1 MLDLY
6 DRNIDYLRISITD
19 KCNFRCK
26 YCMPEDRVNSLI
38 NKEILTFD
46 EIIKICK
53 SASQLGIQNIKITG
67 GEPLLRDDVTDLIKS
82 IKELPLVKNVT
93 LTTNG
98 AFLYDKIHELQN
110 SGIDSI
116 NISLDTLIKEKFND
130 ITRRN
135 KFDEVIK
142 GIKEAIKIG
151 IKIKINCVPIKNFNS
166 DEIVNI
172 ALISK
177 DKNIDVRFIEMMP
190 IGLGESFRGISN
202 IDILDILEKEYG
214 KFMGVESNIGN
225 GPALYYKN
233 EQFKGHIGFISAVS
247 NEFCENCNR
256 IRITADGLLK
266 PCLCYG
272 TGIDLK
278 GLIRNGVNEEELTNA
293 IKIGILSKPQ
303 KHEFNEEKKSGN
315 IEIKKMSQIG
325 G

>member
-1 MLDLY
+1 M
-6 DRNIDYLRISITD
+6 N
-19 KCNFRCK
+19 N
-26 YCMPEDRVNSLI
+26 
-38 NKEILTFD
+38 EILTFD

-53 SASQLGIQNIKITG
+53 SASELGIEKIKVTG

-98 AFLYDKIHELQN
+98 VFLYDKIHELKS

-116 NISLDTLIKEKFND
+116 NVSLDTLIKDRFND
-130 ITRRN
+130 ITRRD
-135 KFDEVIK
+135 KFDEVIR
-142 GIKEAIKIG
+142 GIKEAIKVG
-151 IKIKINCVPIKNFNS
+151 IKIKINSVPIKNFNF
-166 DEIVNI
+166 DEIANI
-172 ALISK
+172 AAISK

-190 IGLGESFRGISN
+190 IGLGESFKGISSRE
-202 IDILDILEKEYG
+202 ILDILEKKDG
-214 KFMGVESNIGN
+214 KFHELKGDNGN

-247 NEFCENCNR
+247 SEFCEKCNR
-256 IRITADGLLK
+256 IRITADGFLK

-278 GLIRNGVNEEELTNA
+278 SLIKNGINEKELINA
-293 IKIGILSKPQ
+293 IRKGILSKPE
-303 KHEFNEEKKSGN
+303 KHEFNKEKKSSN

>member
-6 DRNIDYLRISITD
+6 GRNIDYLRISITD

-26 YCMPEDRVNSLI
+26 YCTPEERVDTLMN
-38 NKEILTFD
+38 NEILTFD

-53 SASQLGIQNIKITG
+53 SASELGIEKIKVTG

-98 AFLYDKIHELQN
+98 VFLYDKIHELKS

-116 NISLDTLIKEKFND
+116 NVSLDTLIKDRFND
-130 ITRRN
+130 ITRRD
-135 KFDEVIK
+135 KFDEVIR
-142 GIKEAIKIG
+142 GIKEAIKVG
-151 IKIKINCVPIKNFNS
+151 IKIKINSVPIKNFNF
-166 DEIVNI
+166 DEIANI
-172 ALISK
+172 AAISK

-190 IGLGESFRGISN
+190 IGLGESFKGISSRE
-202 IDILDILEKEYG
+202 ILDILERKYG
-214 KFMGVESNIGN
+214 KFHELKGDNGN

-247 NEFCENCNR
+247 SEFCEKCNR
-256 IRITADGLLK
+256 IRITADGFLK

-278 GLIRNGVNEEELTNA
+278 SLIKNGINEKELIDA
-293 IKIGILSKPQ
+293 IRKGILSKPE
-303 KHEFNEEKKSGN
+303 KHEFNKEKKSSN

>member
-26 YCMPEDRVNSLI
+26 YCMPEDRVETLM

-53 SASQLGIQNIKITG
+53 SASQLGIQKIKITG
-67 GEPLLRDDVTDLIKS
+67 GEPLIREDVTDLIKF
-82 IKELPLVKNVT
+82 IKELPLIKNVT

-98 AFLYDKIHELQN
+98 AFLYKKIHELKK
-110 SGIDSI
+110 SGIDSV
-116 NISLDTLIKEKFND
+116 NVSLDTLIKEKFND

-142 GIKEAIKIG
+142 GIKEAVKIG

-166 DEIVNI
+166 DEIGDI
-172 ALISK
+172 ASIGK
-177 DKNIDVRFIEMMP
+177 DEAIDVRFIEMMP

-202 IDILDILEKEYG
+202 REILNILENEYG
-214 KFMGVESNIGN
+214 KFSRLESTNGN

-233 EQFKGHIGFISAVS
+233 EQFKGKIGFISAVS

-272 TGIDLK
+272 AGIDLK
-278 GLIRNGVNEEELTNA
+278 SLIRNGVNEEELTNA
-293 IKIGILSKPQ
+293 IKVGILSKPQ
-303 KHEFNEEKKSGN
+303 KHEFNEEKKSSN

>member
-6 DRNIDYLRISITD
+6 GRNIDYLRISITD

-26 YCMPEDRVNSLI
+26 YCMPEDRVDTLMN
-38 NKEILTFD
+38 NEILTFN

-53 SASQLGIQNIKITG
+53 SASELGIQKIKITG

-82 IKELPLVKNVT
+82 IKGLPLVKNVT

-98 AFLYDKIHELQN
+98 VFLYDKIHKLKS

-116 NISLDTLIKEKFND
+116 NVSLDTLIKDKFND
-130 ITRRN
+130 ITRRD
-135 KFDEVIK
+135 KFDEVIR
-142 GIKEAIKIG
+142 GIKEAVKVG
-151 IKIKINCVPIKNFNS
+151 IKIKINSVPIRNFNF
-166 DEIVNI
+166 DEIANI
-172 ALISK
+172 AAISK
-177 DKNIDVRFIEMMP
+177 EKNIDVRFIEMMP
-190 IGLGESFRGISN
+190 IGQGESFKGISSRE
-202 IDILDILEKEYG
+202 ILDILEKKYG
-214 KFMGVESNIGN
+214 KFHELEGDNGN

-233 EQFKGHIGFISAVS
+233 EQFKGNIGFISAVS

-256 IRITADGLLK
+256 IRITADGFLK

-278 GLIRNGVNEEELTNA
+278 SLIRNGINEKELIDA
-293 IKIGILSKPQ
+293 IRKGILSKPE
-303 KHEFNEEKKSGN
+303 KHEFNKEKKSSN

>member
-6 DRNIDYLRISITD
+6 GRNIDYLRISITD

-26 YCMPEDRVNSLI
+26 YCMPEDRVDALMN
-38 NKEILTFD
+38 NEILTFD
-46 EIIKICK
+46 EVIKICK
-53 SASQLGIQNIKITG
+53 SASELGIQKIKVTG

-98 AFLYDKIHELQN
+98 VFLYDKIHELKS

-116 NISLDTLIKEKFND
+116 NVSIDTLIKDKFND
-130 ITRRN
+130 ITRRD
-135 KFDEVIK
+135 KFDEVIR
-142 GIKEAIKIG
+142 GVREAIKVG
-151 IKIKINCVPIKNFNS
+151 IKIKVNSVPIKNFNF
-166 DEIVNI
+166 DEIANI
-172 ALISK
+172 AAISK

-190 IGLGESFRGISN
+190 IGLGESFKGISSRE
-202 IDILDILEKEYG
+202 ILDVLEKEYG
-214 KFMGVESNIGN
+214 KFSKLEGSNGN

-278 GLIRNGVNEEELTNA
+278 SLIRNGINEKELMDE
-293 IKIGILSKPQ
+293 IKKGILSKPE
-303 KHEFNEEKKSGN
+303 KHEFNKEKKSSN
-315 IEIKKMSQIG
+315 IEIKKMAQIG

>member
-1 MLDLY
+1 MLDSY
-6 DRNIDYLRISITD
+6 GRNIDYLRISITD

-26 YCMPEDRVNSLI
+26 YCMPEEKIDTLI
-38 NKEILTFD
+38 NNEILAFD
-46 EIIKICK
+46 EIMRICK
-53 SASQLGIQNIKITG
+53 CTSELGIQKIKITG
-67 GEPLLRDDVTDLIKS
+67 GEPLLREDAIDLIKA

-98 AFLYDKIHELQN
+98 AFLYNKIKELRD

-116 NISLDTLIKEKFND
+116 NISLDTLRKERFND
-130 ITRRN
+130 ITRRD

-142 GIKEAIKIG
+142 GIKEAIEIG

-172 ALISK
+172 AAISK

-190 IGLGESFRGISN
+190 IGLGEYFQGISN
-202 IDILDILEKEYG
+202 GEILNILEKEYG
-214 KFMGVESNIGN
+214 KFLRVEYFKGN
-225 GPALYYKN
+225 GPAVYYEN
-233 EQFKGHIGFISAVS
+233 ETFQGNIGFISAVS
-247 NEFCENCNR
+247 DEFCESCNR

-266 PCLCYG
+266 SCLCYG
-272 TGIDLK
+272 AGIDLK
-278 GLIRNGVNEEELTNA
+278 NLIRKGITDQELTSV
-293 IKIGILSKPQ
+293 IKDGILSKPK
-303 KHEFNEEKKSGN
+303 KHEFNEEKKSSN

>member
-6 DRNIDYLRISITD
+6 ERNIDYLRISITD

-26 YCMPEDRVNSLI
+26 YCMPEDRVDNLMS
-38 NKEILTFD
+38 NEILTFD

-53 SASQLGIQNIKITG
+53 SASKLGIQKIKITG
-67 GEPLLRDDVTDLIKS
+67 GEPLLRDDVIHLIKS

-98 AFLYDKIHELQN
+98 AFLYDKIHELKN

-116 NISLDTLIKEKFND
+116 NISLDTLIKEKFNN

-151 IKIKINCVPIKNFNS
+151 IKIKINCVPIKNFNF
-166 DEIVNI
+166 DEIANI
-172 ALISK
+172 ASISK

-190 IGLGESFRGISN
+190 IGLGESFKGISN
-202 IDILDILEKEYG
+202 REVLNILEKEYG
-214 KFMGVESNIGN
+214 KFSRVERSKGN

-233 EQFKGHIGFISAVS
+233 EQFKGYIGFIGAVS

-272 TGIDLK
+272 AGIDLK
-278 GLIRNGVNEEELTNA
+278 SLIRNGTNEEELTNA
-293 IKIGILSKPQ
+293 IKVGILSKPE
-303 KHEFNEEKKSGN
+303 KHEFNEEKKSSN

>member
-6 DRNIDYLRISITD
+6 GRNIDYLRISITD

-26 YCMPEDRVNSLI
+26 YCMPEDRVDTLMN
-38 NKEILTFD
+38 NEILTFD
-46 EIIKICK
+46 EVIKICK
-53 SASQLGIQNIKITG
+53 SASELGIQKIKVTG
-67 GEPLLRDDVTDLIKS
+67 GEPLLRDDVTHLIKS

-98 AFLYDKIHELQN
+98 VFLYDKIHELKS

-116 NISLDTLIKEKFND
+116 NVSLDTLIKEKFND
-130 ITRRN
+130 ITRRD
-135 KFDEVIK
+135 KFDEVIR
-142 GIKEAIKIG
+142 GVKEAIKVG
-151 IKIKINCVPIKNFNS
+151 IKIKINSVPIKNFNF
-166 DEIVNI
+166 DEIANI
-172 ALISK
+172 AAISK

-190 IGLGESFRGISN
+190 IGLGESFKGISSRE
-202 IDILDILEKEYG
+202 ILDILEKEYG
-214 KFMGVESNIGN
+214 KFSKLEGSNGN

-233 EQFKGHIGFISAVS
+233 EQFKGRIGFISAVS

-256 IRITADGLLK
+256 IRITADGFLK

-278 GLIRNGVNEEELTNA
+278 SLIRNGINEKELMDE
-293 IKIGILSKPQ
+293 IKKGILSKPE
-303 KHEFNEEKKSGN
+303 KHEFNKEKKSSN
-315 IEIKKMSQIG
+315 IEIKKMAQIG

>member
-1 MLDLY
+1 M
-6 DRNIDYLRISITD
+6 N
-19 KCNFRCK
+19 N
-26 YCMPEDRVNSLI
+26 
-38 NKEILTFD
+38 EILTFD

-53 SASQLGIQNIKITG
+53 SASELGIEKIKVTG

-98 AFLYDKIHELQN
+98 VFLYDKIHELKS

-116 NISLDTLIKEKFND
+116 NVSLDTLIKDRFND
-130 ITRRN
+130 ITRRD
-135 KFDEVIK
+135 KFDEVIR
-142 GIKEAIKIG
+142 GIKEAIKVG
-151 IKIKINCVPIKNFNS
+151 IKIKINSVPIKNFNF
-166 DEIVNI
+166 DEIANI
-172 ALISK
+172 AAISK

-190 IGLGESFRGISN
+190 IGLGESFKGISSRE
-202 IDILDILEKEYG
+202 ILDILEKKDG
-214 KFMGVESNIGN
+214 KFHELKGDNGN

-247 NEFCENCNR
+247 SEFCEKCNR
-256 IRITADGLLK
+256 IRITADGFLK

-278 GLIRNGVNEEELTNA
+278 SLIKNGINEKELIDA
-293 IKIGILSKPQ
+293 IRKGILSKQ
-303 KHEFNEEKKSGN
+303 EKHEFNKEKKSSN

>member
-1 MLDLY
+1 LLDLY
-6 DRNIDYLRISITD
+6 GRNIDYLRISITD

-26 YCMPEDRVNSLI
+26 YCMPEDRVDALMN
-38 NKEILTFD
+38 NEILTFD
-46 EIIKICK
+46 EVIKICK
-53 SASQLGIQNIKITG
+53 SASELGIQKIKVTG

-98 AFLYDKIHELQN
+98 VFLYDKIHELKS

-116 NISLDTLIKEKFND
+116 NVSIDTLIKDKFND
-130 ITRRN
+130 ITRRD
-135 KFDEVIK
+135 KFDEVIR
-142 GIKEAIKIG
+142 GVREAIKVG
-151 IKIKINCVPIKNFNS
+151 IKIKVNSVPIKNFNF
-166 DEIVNI
+166 DEIANI
-172 ALISK
+172 AAISK

-190 IGLGESFRGISN
+190 IGLGESFKGISSRE
-202 IDILDILEKEYG
+202 ILDVLEKEYG
-214 KFMGVESNIGN
+214 KFSKLEGSNGN

-278 GLIRNGVNEEELTNA
+278 SLIRNGINEKELMDE
-293 IKIGILSKPQ
+293 IKKGILSKPE
-303 KHEFNEEKKSGN
+303 KHEFNKEKKSSN
-315 IEIKKMSQIG
+315 IEIKKMAQIG

>member
-6 DRNIDYLRISITD
+6 GRNIDYLRISITD

-26 YCMPEDRVNSLI
+26 YCTPEERVDTLMN
-38 NKEILTFD
+38 NEILTFD

-53 SASQLGIQNIKITG
+53 SASELGIEKIKVTG

-98 AFLYDKIHELQN
+98 VFLYDKIHELKS

-116 NISLDTLIKEKFND
+116 NVSLDTLIKDRFND
-130 ITRRN
+130 ITRRD
-135 KFDEVIK
+135 KFDEVIR
-142 GIKEAIKIG
+142 GIKEAIKVG
-151 IKIKINCVPIKNFNS
+151 IKIKINSVPIKNFNF
-166 DEIVNI
+166 DEIANI
-172 ALISK
+172 AAISK

-190 IGLGESFRGISN
+190 IGLGESFKGISSRE
-202 IDILDILEKEYG
+202 ILDILEKKDG
-214 KFMGVESNIGN
+214 KFHELKGDNGN

-247 NEFCENCNR
+247 SEFCEKCNR
-256 IRITADGLLK
+256 IRITADGFLK

-278 GLIRNGVNEEELTNA
+278 SLIKNGINEKELIDA
-293 IKIGILSKPQ
+293 IRKGILSKQ
-303 KHEFNEEKKSGN
+303 EKHEFNKEKKSSN

>member
-1 MLDLY
+1 LLDLY
-6 DRNIDYLRISITD
+6 GRNIDYLRISITD

-26 YCMPEDRVNSLI
+26 YCMPEDKVDTLMSN
-38 NKEILTFD
+38 EILTFD

-53 SASQLGIQNIKITG
+53 SASNLGIEKIKITG
-67 GEPLLRDDVTDLIKS
+67 GEPLLRDDITDLIKF

-98 AFLYDKIHELQN
+98 AFLYDKIHELKN

-116 NISLDTLIKEKFND
+116 NISLDTLIKEKFNH

-142 GIKEAIKIG
+142 GVKEAIKIG
-151 IKIKINCVPIKNFNS
+151 IKIKINCVPIKNFNF
-166 DEIVNI
+166 DEITDI

-190 IGLGESFRGISN
+190 IGLGGYFTGMSN
-202 IDILDILEKEYG
+202 REMLDILEKEYG
-214 KFMGVESNIGN
+214 KFSRLESANGN
-225 GPALYYKN
+225 GPASYYKN
-233 EQFKGHIGFISAVS
+233 EQFKGHIGVISAVS

-272 TGIDLK
+272 TGINLK
-278 GLIRNGVNEEELTNA
+278 SLIRNGISDEELTNA
-293 IKIGILSKPQ
+293 IKVGILSKPE
-303 KHEFNEEKKSGN
+303 KHEFNEEKKSSN

>member
-6 DRNIDYLRISITD
+6 GRNIDYLRISITD

-26 YCMPEDRVNSLI
+26 YCMPEDRVATLMN
-38 NKEILTFD
+38 NEILTFD

-53 SASQLGIQNIKITG
+53 SASKLGIQKIKVTG
-67 GEPLLRDDVTDLIKS
+67 GEPLLRDDVTDLIRS

-98 AFLYDKIHELQN
+98 VFLYDKIHELKKA
-110 SGIDSI
+110 GINSI

-130 ITRRN
+130 ITRRD
-135 KFDEVIK
+135 KYDEVIR
-142 GIKEAIKIG
+142 GIKEAQNIG
-151 IKIKINCVPIKNFNS
+151 VKIKINSVPIKNFNF

-172 ALISK
+172 AAISK

-190 IGLGESFRGISN
+190 IGLGESFKGISS
-202 IDILDILEKEYG
+202 IEILNILEKEYG
-214 KFMGVESNIGN
+214 KFSRLEGSNGN
-225 GPALYYKN
+225 GPAVYYKN
-233 EQFKGHIGFISAVS
+233 EEFKGHIGFISAVS

-256 IRITADGLLK
+256 IRITADGFLK

-272 TGIDLK
+272 TGLDLK
-278 GLIRNGVNEEELTNA
+278 GLIRNGINEKELTDE
-293 IKIGILSKPQ
+293 IKKGILSKPEH
-303 KHEFNEEKKSGN
+303 HEFNKEKKSSN
-315 IEIKKMSQIG
+315 IEMKKMSQIG